1 MKRLLAASL
10 ILGFTLAV
18 STGAAASPENDTFI
32 YGIGG
37 DPGND
42 INTISTS
49 GRYDLTAERLL
60 YSPLFNYY
68 GPEDIEYRL
77 AESFE
82 LSEDG
87 LELTVH
93 LREGVVWSDGEPF
106 TADDVVFTYDK
117 IINTD
122 YANGHDS
129 FVFGDEKVSV
139 EKIDDYTVKFTTPMY
154 SAAILENIGA
164 EHYIMAKHIYEG
176 DETLDNNPKNA
187 TPVGTGPYI
196 LEEYA
201 AGQYMKF
208 KANENY
214 FLGAPKIGTLIL
226 QFVQDQ
232 TTALLSLQKGEIN
245 ALVIDNVSDAQDL
258 DTNAV
263 TVYAYPEDRVG
274 YFMFNLSSS
283 RTGDI
288 NLRKAVF
295 YALNRTELN
304 MGTYQSEDYY
314 VDAVSLLPYSNPYV
328 TDEVEDYAYDP
339 DKAAEYLAQVEGD
352 IPTLR
357 LAYTAN
363 NLTQETQALIAQ
375 QELKAAGI
383 DVELKAM
390 DGNALVDLW
399 YEENDDYDIT
409 IGGYIMGIDPGS
421 YSSLFVSDGSANFYH
436 LSDEELDGY
445 FAAGSVETD
454 PDVRFEDYKK
464 AQQRLA
470 DLAVQYPIVTNL
482 RILAVTNDVEGI
494 DEARLIPI
502 YTLSNYDLLSFKK

>member
-1 MKRLLAASL
+1 MKRLFSL
-10 ILGFTLAV
+10 IVVLALALVLPV
-18 STGAAASPENDTFI
+18 SAMASADNDTFI

-49 GRYDLTAERLL
+49 GRYDLTAERIL

-68 GPEDIEYRL
+68 GPDDIEYRL

-82 LSEDG
+82 VSEDG
-87 LELTVH
+87 LTLTVH
-93 LREGVVWSDGEPF
+93 LRQGVVWSDGEPF
-106 TADDVVFTYDK
+106 TADDVVFTYQK
-117 IINTD
+117 IIDTD

-129 FVFGDEKVSV
+129 FVFGDEKVTV
-139 EKIDDYTVKFTTPMY
+139 EKIDDYTVTFTTPVF
-154 SAAILENIGA
+154 SAALLENIGA

-187 TPVGTGPYI
+187 TPVGTGPYV
-196 LEEYA
+196 LDEYV

-208 KANENY
+208 TANENY

-226 QFVQDQ
+226 QFVNDQ
-232 TTALLSLQKGEIN
+232 TSAMLALQKGEIN
-245 ALVIDNVSDAQDL
+245 ALVIDNTGDAADL
-258 DTNAV
+258 DENAV
-263 TVYAYPEDRVG
+263 TIYAYPEDRVG
-274 YFMFNLSSS
+274 YLLFNLSSS

-295 YALNRTELN
+295 FALNRTELN
-304 MGTYQSEDYY
+304 MGTYLSEDYY
-314 VDAVSLLPYSNPYV
+314 VDAVSFLPYSNPYV
-328 TDEVEDYAYDP
+328 TTDVEDYAYSAE
-339 DKAAEYLAQVEGD
+339 KSAEYLAQVEGE

-363 NLTQETQALIAQ
+363 NVTQETQALIVQ
-375 QELKAAGI
+375 QQLEAAGI
-383 DVELKAM
+383 NLELKAM
-390 DGNALVDLW
+390 DGTALVNLW
-399 YEENDDYDIT
+399 YEPNDEYDLS

-421 YSSLFVSDGSANFYH
+421 YASLFVSDGSANFYN

-454 PDVRFEDYKK
+454 EAARLEIYQN
-464 AQQRLA
+464 AQRRLA
-470 DLAVQYPIVTNL
+470 DLAVQYPMVTNL
-482 RILAVTNDVEGI
+482 RLLAMTNDVGGS

-502 YTLSNYDLLSFKK
+502 YTFSNFDQLYFK

>member
-1 MKRLLAASL
+1 MKKVFAAILALGLLFA
-10 ILGFTLAV
+10 FQ
-18 STGAAASPENDTFI
+18 TGVFASPENDTFI

-49 GRYDLTAERLL
+49 GRYDLTAERIL

-68 GPEDIEYRL
+68 GPDDIEYRL
-77 AESFE
+77 AESFD
-82 LSEDG
+82 LSDDG

-93 LREGVVWSDGEPF
+93 LRDGVVWSDGEPF
-106 TADDVVFTYDK
+106 SADDVVFTYEK

-139 EKIDDYTVKFTTPMY
+139 EKIDDLTVKFTMPMY

-226 QFVQDQ
+226 QFVNDQ
-232 TTALLSLQKGEIN
+232 TSALLALQKGEIN
-245 ALVIDNVSDAQDL
+245 ALVIDNVADAQDL
-258 DTNAV
+258 DENAV

-274 YFMFNLSSS
+274 YLMFNLSSS

-314 VDAVSLLPYSNPYV
+314 VDAVSFLPYSNPYV
-328 TDEVEDYAYDP
+328 TDEVEDYAYDA
-339 DKAAEYLAQVEGD
+339 DKAAEYLAKVEGE

-363 NLTQETQALIAQ
+363 NLTQETQSLIIQ
-375 QELKAAGI
+375 QQLKAAGI
-383 DVELKAM
+383 NVELQAM

-399 YEENDDYDIT
+399 YEENDDYDLT

-421 YSSLFVSDGSANFYH
+421 YSSLFVSDGSSNFYH
-436 LSDEELDGY
+436 LADEELDGY
-445 FAAGSVETD
+445 FAAGAVETD
-454 PDVRFEDYKK
+454 ADTRYEDYKK

-482 RILAVTNDVEGI
+482 RILAVTNDVTGI
-494 DEARLIPI
+494 EDARLIPI
-502 YTLSNYDLLSFKK
+502 YTLSNYDQLAFK

>member
-1 MKRLLAASL
+1 MKRLLTASM
-10 ILGFTLAV
+10 ILGLSLALQA
-18 STGAAASPENDTFI
+18 GAAASPDNDTFI

-49 GRYDLTAERLL
+49 GRYDLTAERIL

-68 GPEDIEYRL
+68 GPDDIEYRL
-77 AESFE
+77 AESFD

-87 LELTVH
+87 LTLTVH

-129 FVFGDEKVSV
+129 FVFGDEKVAV
-139 EKIDDYTVKFTTPMY
+139 EKVDDYTVTFTTPIY
-154 SAAILENIGA
+154 SASILENIGA
-164 EHYIMAKHIYEG
+164 EHYIMPKHIYEG
-176 DETLDNNPKNA
+176 DETLDNNPKNQ
-187 TPVGTGPYI
+187 TPVGTGPYV

-214 FLGAPKIGTLIL
+214 FLGKPAIGTLIL
-226 QFVQDQ
+226 QFVTDQ
-232 TTALLSLQKGEIN
+232 TSALLALQKGEIN
-245 ALVIDNVSDAQDL
+245 ALVIDNALDAQDL
-258 DTNAV
+258 DANAV
-263 TVYAYPEDRVG
+263 TVHAYPEDRVG
-274 YFMFNLSSS
+274 YLMFNLSSS

-304 MGTYQSEDYY
+304 IGTYVSEDYY
-314 VDAVSLLPYSNPYV
+314 VDAVSFLPYSNPYV
-328 TDEVEDYAYDP
+328 TNEVEDYAFDL
-339 DKAAEYLAQVEGD
+339 DKSAEYLAKVEGEV
-352 IPTLR
+352 PTLR

-363 NLTQETQALIAQ
+363 NLTQETQALIIQ
-375 QELKAAGI
+375 QELKTAGI
-383 DVELKAM
+383 NVELNAM

-399 YEENDDYDIT
+399 YEENDDYDLT

-421 YSSLFVSDGSANFYH
+421 YASLFVSDGSSNFYH

-445 FAAGSVETD
+445 FASGSVETD
-454 PDVRFEDYKK
+454 EETRKDIYKS

-482 RILAVTNDVEGI
+482 RLLAVTNDVSGI

-502 YTLSNYDLLSFKK
+502 YTFSNFDKISFE